1 MIETLEEKYEY
12 LKSCGK
18 VLKSY
23 YFSTLSAEDQQAILE
38 MCSHEE
44 KCAII
49 FSAIYRAEEE
59 GRLGDKLDKIVEIIN
74 SPEN

>member
-1 MIETLEEKYEY
+1 MVETLEEKYRY
-12 LKSCGK
+12 LQSCGK
-18 VLKSY
+18 VLKSC
-23 YFSTLSAEDQQAILE
+23 FFATLSEEEKVEILR

-49 FSAIYRAEEE
+49 LSAIYCAEEE